1 LTQPT
6 SIFTARWSPSS
17 VASRRFRT
25 PGHALGEENRE
36 DLRVVTRLGP
46 PLGGGKRCHHQGWWL
61 AVVVVCAV
69 TFSTTLATGAQVAN
83 DPGLSKQWGMR
94 LIGAPTAWA
103 TATGHG
109 VTIAVVDTGVD
120 LHHEDLVTKLV
131 PGYNVVHH
139 DQPPQDDAGHGT
151 HVAGIAAAATGNGK
165 GVVGVAPDATIMPV
179 KALDNHGTG
188 SAQSIT
194 EGIEW
199 AVDHGAQIINLS
211 LGAELQGVFGPSFST
226 AIEYAWAKGA
236 ICVVAAGNSF
246 LLSSGFTNQHAVVVG
261 AVGPEDRKPLYAS
274 TVGPAMWGISA
285 PGGMADGVD
294 AHDVLSTYPGNQ
306 YAYMAGTSMAAPHIA
321 GALAILRSLGLS
333 PADAITRLLTT
344 ATDLGDHYTYGV
356 GRLDLAK
363 AVSGLSAATA
373 GRAVT
378 DRAVSNPTTEAA
390 AQARAATAGG
400 GPGAALAPAVP
411 SRSPQPGP
419 AVARPV
425 ASNQLASHGHRG
437 IPGPTAAVAIIAL
450 IAVAYATYSTFAPR
464 SASR

>member
-1 LTQPT
+1 M
-6 SIFTARWSPSS
+6 
-17 VASRRFRT
+17 
-25 PGHALGEENRE
+25 
-36 DLRVVTRLGP
+36 VTRLGP
-46 PLGGGKRCHHQGWWL
+46 PAGGGKRCHHLAWWL
-61 AVVVVCAV
+61 AALIVCAL
-69 TFSTTLATGAQVAN
+69 TSSTTAVTGTPVAN
-83 DPGLSKQWGMR
+83 DPGFSKQWGMR
-94 LIGAPTAWA
+94 LIGAPSAWA
-103 TATGHG
+103 TATGRG

-165 GVVGVAPDATIMPV
+165 GVVGVAPDATIMPI
-179 KALDNHGTG
+179 KALDNRGTG

-199 AVDHGAQIINLS
+199 AVDHGAQVINLS
-211 LGAELQGVFGPSFST
+211 LGAELQGVFGPSFSA

-294 AHDVLSTYPGNQ
+294 AHDILSTYPGNQ
-306 YAYMAGTSMAAPHIA
+306 YAYMAGTSMAAPHVA

-333 PADAITRLLTT
+333 AADAISRLLST
-344 ATDLGDHYTYGV
+344 ASDLGDRYTYGV
-356 GRLDLAK
+356 GRLDLAR
-363 AVSGLSAATA
+363 AVSGLSPVAA
-373 GRAVT
+373 GRTV
-378 DRAVSNPTTEAA
+378 TEAA
-390 AQARAATAGG
+390 ANPPTPARSTAQARPTSGPAVA
-400 GPGAALAPAVP
+400 PGAPGAVLAPAVP
-411 SRSPQPGP
+411 GRPQPSP
-419 AVARPV
+419 SAARPV
-425 ASNQLASHGHRG
+425 ASNELANHGHRG
-437 IPGPTAAVAIIAL
+437 IPPPIAAVAVVAL
-450 IAVAYATYSTFAPR
+450 LAVAYATAMRAQQPR
-464 SASR
+464 PQQSRQPTVR

>member
-1 LTQPT
+1 
-6 SIFTARWSPSS
+6 
-17 VASRRFRT
+17 
-25 PGHALGEENRE
+25 
-36 DLRVVTRLGP
+36 
-46 PLGGGKRCHHQGWWL
+46 
-61 AVVVVCAV
+61 
-69 TFSTTLATGAQVAN
+69 
-83 DPGLSKQWGMR
+83 MR
-94 LIGAPTAWA
+94 LIGATTAWA

-120 LHHEDLVTKLV
+120 VHHEDLVTRLV

-165 GVVGVAPDATIMPV
+165 GVVGVAPDATIMPI

-199 AVDHGAQIINLS
+199 AVDHGAQVINLS
-211 LGAELQGVFGPSFST
+211 LGAELQGVFGPSFSA
-226 AIEYAWAKGA
+226 AIEYAWAKGS

-294 AHDVLSTYPGNQ
+294 AHDILSTYLANQ
-306 YAYMAGTSMAAPHIA
+306 YAYMAGTSMAAPHVA

-333 PADAITRLLTT
+333 PADAINRLLTT

-356 GRLDLAK
+356 GRVDLAR
-363 AVSGLSAATA
+363 AVSGLSPAAA
-373 GRAVT
+373 RRAVT
-378 DRAVSNPTTEAA
+378 DAA
-390 AQARAATAGG
+390 ANPARATTAAGA
-400 GPGAALAPAVP
+400 PGAALAPAP
-411 SRSPQPGP
+411 PGRSQPAPAVLGRPQPAP

-425 ASNQLASHGHRG
+425 ASNQLTGHGHRG
-437 IPGPTAAVAIIAL
+437 IPGPTAAVAVIAL
-450 IAVAYATYSTFAPR
+450 MAVAYATYSTFAPR
-464 SASR
+464 SSPP